1 VRDDGVAAALFD
13 RVDRLLEAPVG
24 ERLDLAAATADEM
37 VVMPRVACC
46 FVADD
51 AVAEV
56 DPLHEPTLVQALQH
70 AVHARQAD
78 LLAALRERV
87 EDLLR
92 ATAAILRFEMLEH
105 ERPGGSG
112 AVAGVPELGARVRCP
127 VHWTNDNE
135 NRYRPPV
142 VRIVLVAVALLACA
156 ACGPAG
162 GSRSVVAA
170 FYPLAYAAREV
181 GGGAYT
187 VHDLTPA
194 GAEPHDVELTPQAV
208 AEIQRAGVVL
218 YLSHGF
224 QPAVSDAVRHATGKR
239 VDVLAGLPVKP
250 SDPHVWLD
258 PVLYARIVRKVGAAL
273 GRPRA
278 AAALATRVLALDGAY
293 RRGLADCRRRSFVTS
308 HAAFGYLA
316 ARYDLHQIAIT
327 GIDPESEPSPQKV
340 ASLARLVR
348 TTRIDTVFFERL
360 VSPKLAQTVAREAGV
375 RTAVLDP
382 IEGLT
387 PAEAR
392 SGATYLSLMRR
403 NLAALRQVLGCR

>member
-1 VRDDGVAAALFD
+1 MRIV
-13 RVDRLLEAPVG
+13 
-24 ERLDLAAATADEM
+24 
-37 VVMPRVACC
+37 
-46 FVADD
+46 
-51 AVAEV
+51 
-56 DPLHEPTLVQALQH
+56 
-70 AVHARQAD
+70 
-78 LLAALRERV
+78 LAAL
-87 EDLLR
+87 
-92 ATAAILRFEMLEH
+92 
-105 ERPGGSG
+105 
-112 AVAGVPELGARVRCP
+112 
-127 VHWTNDNE
+127 
-135 NRYRPPV
+135 
-142 VRIVLVAVALLACA
+142 LVAACA

-170 FYPLAYAAREV
+170 FYPLAYAARAV
-181 GGGAYT
+181 GGAAYT

-224 QPAVSDAVRHATGKR
+224 QPAVSDAVAHATGKR
-239 VDVLAGLPVKP
+239 VDVLAGLPVRP

-258 PVLYARIVRKVGAAL
+258 PVLYARIVRKVGLAL

-278 AAALATRVLALDGAY
+278 AAALGRRVLALDGAY
-293 RRGLADCRRRSFVTS
+293 RRGLAHCRRRSFVTS

-316 ARYDLHQIAIT
+316 ARYHLQQIAIT
-327 GIDPESEPSPQKV
+327 GIDPESEPSPQKL

-348 TTRIDTVFFERL
+348 NAHIDTVFFERL
-360 VSPKLAQTVAREAGV
+360 VSPKLAQTVAREAGA

-403 NLAALRQVLGCR
+403 NLVALRQVLGCR